1 MAILF
6 VSDTQ
11 AMQSMPTENHNR
23 NHAGV
28 WNRGHDQ
35 DGFFEALDR
44 ITWNLPGF
52 VYQLHLNSEGKF
64 IFSYASESVQ
74 SMFGVTVEQVEADAN
89 TILGMIHPED
99 YDRVIKES
107 MDSAE
112 AETPWLSRFRMVK
125 PDGQTIWVEGRD
137 TPQRLND
144 GSIVWTGYVNDITRQ
159 IEMEERIRHLAL
171 HDPLTDLPNRT
182 LFAEF
187 FQQALEMAAR
197 NKSMLGLM
205 YLDLDQFKPVNDR
218 FGHGVGDQVL
228 KHVAI
233 RITSTIRS
241 SDVVAR
247 IGGDEFLIIL
257 PDISGRDGAMHVAEK
272 VLDKLSIPFWAE
284 GYNLNVH
291 ASIGIALYPE
301 HAQAAEELELL
312 ADKAM
317 YHAKKDGHN
326 RLMVYESGL

>member
-1 MAILF
+1 
-6 VSDTQ
+6 
-11 AMQSMPTENHNR
+11 MQSENHKR

-28 WNRGHDQ
+28 WNRDRDQ

-52 VYQLHLNSEGKF
+52 VYQLHLDNEGKF
-64 IFSYASESVQ
+64 AFTYASESVQ
-74 SMFGVTVEQVEADAN
+74 NMFGVTVEQVEADAN

-107 MDSAE
+107 MDTAE
-112 AETPWLSRFRMVK
+112 AQTPWHSRFRMVK
-125 PDGQTIWVEGRD
+125 PDGDVIWVEARD
-137 TPQRLND
+137 TPQRLDD

-159 IEMEERIRHLAL
+159 KEMEERVRHLAL

-182 LFAEF
+182 LFTEL
-187 FQQALEMAAR
+187 FQQALGMAAR

-218 FGHGVGDQVL
+218 LGHGVGDQVL
-228 KHVAI
+228 KHVAT
-233 RITSTIRS
+233 RITSAIRS

-247 IGGDEFLIIL
+247 IGGDEFLLIM
-257 PDISGRDGAMHVAEK
+257 PDISSRDDAVRVAEK
-272 VLDKLSIPFWAE
+272 LLDKLTIPFWIE
-284 GYNLNVH
+284 GYNLNIR

-301 HAQAAEELELL
+301 HSQGAEELESF

-317 YHAKKDGHN
+317 YHAKKSGRN
-326 RLMVYESGL
+326 KIMVYEFGL